1 MKTCV
6 CCQLSYPL
14 DEFPPEAHYTY
25 CAFCY
30 ERLTRIRAAYR
41 RADGQRMNVRS
52 IHRAHRH
59 WRRTPE
65 LDALY
70 LEEITTSHHVSQRRK
85 AVIRPAWHETKDGL
99 ICSFR
104 RQIEA
109 IPLDFSDTVNGAH
122 VSRGGHWRQTTYT
135 VSFGADVF
143 RYHDAEDAA
152 RCVYQLTKEQE
163 RQIA

>member
-14 DEFPPEAHYTY
+14 EDFLPESHYIY

-30 ERLTRIRAAYR
+30 RWQNRIYAAFRRTGKRVRLS
-41 RADGQRMNVRS
+41 DL
-52 IHRAHRH
+52 HRPSRC

-70 LEEITTSHHVSQRRK
+70 LEAATSHHVSQRRK
-85 AVIRPAWHETKDGL
+85 TAIRPAWHETKDGL

-122 VSRGGHWRQTTYT
+122 VSRGGHWRQMTYT

-152 RCVYQLTKEQE
+152 RCVYRLTKEQE
-163 RQIA
+163 KQIA